1 MRRPF
6 GVLNFLES
14 IDMSLQEKLTAHKI
28 KSSANRQPEVR
39 AALQRGTDE
48 LRASG
53 ITERVLKVGARAPQF
68 TLPNQYGVMMSSAEL
83 LKRGPLVLSFYRGH
97 W

>member
-1 MRRPF
+1 
-6 GVLNFLES
+6 
-14 IDMSLQEKLTAHKI
+14 MSLQEKLDAHKAR
-28 KSSANRQPEVR
+28 SGAARPPEVR

-53 ITERVLKVGARAPQF
+53 ILKGVLKVGARAPEF
-68 TLPNQYGVMMSSAEL
+68 ALPNQDGVPVSSAAL
-83 LKRGPLVLSFYRGH
+83 LERGPLVITFYRGH

>member
-1 MRRPF
+1 MT
-6 GVLNFLES
+6 
-14 IDMSLQEKLTAHKI
+14 LQEKLDAHKA
-28 KSSANRQPEVR
+28 KSGANRPPEIR

-53 ITERVLKVGARAPQF
+53 ILERVPKVGARAPEF
-68 TLPNQYGVMMSSAEL
+68 ALPNQDGATVRSGPL
-83 LKRGPLVLSFYRGH
+83 LERGPLVLTFYRGH

>member
-1 MRRPF
+1 
-6 GVLNFLES
+6 
-14 IDMSLQEKLTAHKI
+14 MSLQEKLDAHKA
-28 KSSANRQPEVR
+28 KSGANRPPEVR

-53 ITERVLKVGARAPQF
+53 ILEPVLRAGARAPEF
-68 TLPNQYGVMMSSAEL
+68 ALPNQDGATVRSAAMLE
-83 LKRGPLVLSFYRGH
+83 RGPLVLTFYRGH

>member
-1 MRRPF
+1 
-6 GVLNFLES
+6 
-14 IDMSLQEKLTAHKI
+14 MSLQEKLDAHKV
-28 KSSANRQPEVR
+28 KAGASRPPEVR

-53 ITERVLKVGARAPQF
+53 VLERVLKVGARAPEF
-68 TLPNQYGVMMSSAEL
+68 ALPNQDGAPVSSAAL
-83 LKRGPLVLSFYRGH
+83 LERGPLVLTFYRGH

>member
-1 MRRPF
+1 
-6 GVLNFLES
+6 
-14 IDMSLQEKLTAHKI
+14 MSLQEKLDAHKA
-28 KSSANRQPEVR
+28 KSGANRPPEIR

-53 ITERVLKVGARAPQF
+53 ILERVLKVGARTPEF
-68 TLPNQYGVMMSSAEL
+68 TLPNQDGVPVRSAAL
-83 LKRGPLVLSFYRGH
+83 LEYGPLVLTFYRGH

>member
-1 MRRPF
+1 
-6 GVLNFLES
+6 
-14 IDMSLQEKLTAHKI
+14 MSLQEKLDAHKA
-28 KSSANRQPEVR
+28 KSGANRPAEVR

-53 ITERVLKVGARAPQF
+53 ILERVLKVGGRAPQF
-68 TLPNQYGVMMSSAEL
+68 TLPNQDGAAVRSAAL
-83 LKRGPLVLSFYRGH
+83 LERGPLVLTFYRGH

>member
-1 MRRPF
+1 
-6 GVLNFLES
+6 
-14 IDMSLQEKLTAHKI
+14 MSLQEKLTAHKT
-28 KSSANRQPEVR
+28 KSSATRPPEVR

-53 ITERVLKVGARAPQF
+53 IMGRVLKVGARAPQF
-68 TLPNQYGVMMSSAEL
+68 ELPNQHGVRVSLADL
-83 LKRGPLVLSFYRGH
+83 LRRGPLVLSFYRGH

>member
-1 MRRPF
+1 
-6 GVLNFLES
+6 
-14 IDMSLQEKLTAHKI
+14 MSLQEKLDAHKA
-28 KSSANRQPEVR
+28 KSGANRPPEVR

-53 ITERVLKVGARAPQF
+53 ILERVVKVGARAPEF
-68 TLPNQYGVMMSSAEL
+68 TLPNQDGVPFRSAVL
-83 LKRGPLVLSFYRGH
+83 LEREPLVLTFYRGH